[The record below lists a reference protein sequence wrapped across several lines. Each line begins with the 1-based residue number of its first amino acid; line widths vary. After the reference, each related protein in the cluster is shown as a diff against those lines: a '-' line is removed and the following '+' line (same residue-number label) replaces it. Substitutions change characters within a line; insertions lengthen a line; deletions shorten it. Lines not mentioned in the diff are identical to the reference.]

1 LYLFCCYSL
10 VNRKDEEGYTPLHL
24 AVVGGQ
30 TAVVRLLL
38 ARGAAPDSLDNERHS
53 AVHWAVVCGE
63 AEILRLL
70 HAAGAAIRFV
80 CLIFLF
86 ILFCLQ
92 LINIYNGL
100 LRF

>member
-1 LYLFCCYSL
+1 

-38 ARGAAPDSLDNERHS
+38 DRGADPNSLDNERHS

-63 AEILRLL
+63 AEILRML
-70 HAAGAAIRFV
+70 HAAGAAIR
-80 CLIFLF
+80 
-86 ILFCLQ
+86 
-92 LINIYNGL
+92 
-100 LRF
+100 